1 MLRPQCRPLGLV
13 SAPSGVPDHRLR
25 LRSPFSLTAIMMV
38 GARVR
43 DGGNPPSDV
52 QRACLSHAQRI
63 AVGTLFNPVS
73 RVEAVQA
80 MSKLASEWALTAAL
94 LAAFSDSGWLSG
106 GHAVRMAID
115 MGINKSF
122 IQLLR
127 SGMGKGKTRAEL
139 EDERHLVVH
148 SRTWFCVR
156 LTLSILTDN
165 SCTWWNTKWRMAWA
179 DRRFSART
187 RQYTTAAGCWS
198 ILCPLHP
205 MQDWYPPSS

>member
-1 MLRPQCRPLGLV
+1 M
-13 SAPSGVPDHRLR
+13 SAPGRHICISDFRLR

-43 DGGNPPSDV
+43 DGGNSPSDV

-80 MSKLASEWALTAAL
+80 MSEWMSASALTIAL

-127 SGMGKGKTRAEL
+127 SGMGKGKSREEL
-139 EDERHLVVH
+139 EEERHLVVH

-156 LTLSILTDN
+156 VPALT
-165 SCTWWNTKWRMAWA
+165 
-179 DRRFSART
+179 
-187 RQYTTAAGCWS
+187 
-198 ILCPLHP
+198 
-205 MQDWYPPSS
+205 